1 MIWPA
6 VLSGA
11 ALRVVRTAAGRR
23 ALQGVLLA
31 GGLFALGFLCGER
44 AHAAQGT
51 PPRAAA
57 PAPPRASA
65 AAFAP
70 PPTSAPASAPSSVP
84 ASAPSSAPASAPVHA
99 PAAAVPAVAVG
110 GVRVAGASYGPRSG
124 DSDRVQAGRPDLDD
138 ATPRHGDAQA
148 VPLDR
153 QLPLRFVAG
162 PTAGADATGTG
173 DRHRDI
179 PVSPA

>member
-23 ALQGVLLA
+23 ALQSVLLA
-31 GGLFALGFLCGER
+31 GGLFALGLLCGER
-44 AHAAQGT
+44 AHAPEGT
-51 PPRAAA
+51 PSR
-57 PAPPRASA
+57 A
-65 AAFAP
+65 AAFA
-70 PPTSAPASAPSSVP
+70 SYGSPSVVDGGV
-84 ASAPSSAPASAPVHA
+84 ADVVRHRLARAGRAAPVHRA
-99 PAAAVPAVAVG
+99 PAGDPD
-110 GVRVAGASYGPRSG
+110 GVRVGRS
-124 DSDRVQAGRPDLDD
+124 DLDD

-153 QLPLRFVAG
+153 RLPLWFVSG
-162 PTAGADATGTG
+162 PTAAADATGTG
-173 DRHRDI
+173 DGHRDV